1 MKQILFV
8 LLLACTMQAQAQ
20 QSWQWLKSPNAQ
32 GNMNHK
38 GMDVDAG
45 GNVFTIGQQWQ
56 SADFGTFNIQ
66 HSGDYLSLYL
76 AKQDASGNYLFAK
89 KIWTEAGIR
98 SAVIKLDD
106 AGNVYVF
113 GTCNGYTL
121 HLSPGDS
128 VSYSTTLSNTD
139 QTKFFLAKYDNN
151 GNFLWV
157 RKGEG
162 AAIYGTARAITNIGN
177 DIYVGGDYNGGA
189 NFLGLTMPNKSA
201 NSSFVIK
208 VDNNGN
214 GAWIN
219 AATVTAMTFITGLTT
234 DGTNIYACGKF
245 QNTIGFNN
253 VMVTNP
259 LYTSNGGERI
269 FLFKL
274 NQSGVA
280 QWGKEEGGVYNYVT
294 TAEDGNNANALVYD
308 GNGNLYMG
316 GSYQDQTGSITNQL
330 QQPFVS
336 KYEVANGS
344 KLWTVKYAPNI
355 ENAINGIVIDSNA
368 NLICVGEYIGNMVAG
383 NINLPS
389 DLSNRKGMLLRLDK
403 NAGDC
408 TSATAI
414 GNTGEK
420 ANAQK
425 IYMPAN
431 KSYYVISGSYGSMLH
446 IGTLSTTS
454 NGNNTDFIAKYALAN
469 PTGITRLAE
478 LSYALYPVPATD
490 VLNFELAREIKG
502 NVSIVNVLGQTVYE
516 ESFEGV
522 KGHIDLARLTA
533 GQYYFKI
540 QTRDAVGVR
549 SFTKL

>member
-1 MKQILFV
+1 MKQILLV
-8 LLLACTMQAQAQ
+8 LLVACSLQTKAQ
-20 QSWQWLKSPNAQ
+20 QSWQWLKSPNSY

-38 GMDVDAG
+38 GMDVDAN

-56 SADFGTFNIQ
+56 SADFGTINIQ

-89 KIWTEAGIR
+89 KIWSEAGIR
-98 SAVIKLDD
+98 SALIKLDN
-106 AGNVYVF
+106 AGNVFVF

-121 HLSPGDS
+121 HLGGTDS
-128 VSYSTTLSNTD
+128 ISYSTTLSPTD

-151 GNFLWV
+151 GNFLWAK
-157 RKGEG
+157 KGEG
-162 AAIYGTARAITNIGN
+162 AAIYGTARAIINIGN
-177 DIYVGGDYNGGA
+177 DLYIGGDYNGGA
-189 NFLGLTMPNKSA
+189 NFLGLTMPIKSA
-201 NSSFVIK
+201 NSSFIIK

-219 AATVTAMTFITGLTT
+219 AATVTAMTFITGLAT

-245 QNTIGFNN
+245 QNTIGFDN
-253 VMVTNP
+253 VMVNNP

-269 FLFKL
+269 FLFKF

-294 TAEDGNNANALVYD
+294 TAEDGNNANVLVYD

-316 GSYQDQTGSITNQL
+316 GSYQDQTGNITNQL

-336 KYEVANGS
+336 RYEVANGS
-344 KLWTVKYAPNI
+344 KLWTVKYTPNI
-355 ENAINGIVIDSNA
+355 ENAVNGIVIDSNA
-368 NLICVGEYIGNMVAG
+368 NLICVGEYIGSMTAG
-383 NINLPS
+383 TFNLPADATS
-389 DLSNRKGMLLRLDK
+389 RKGMVLRLDK

-408 TSATAI
+408 TAASGI

-420 ANAQK
+420 ANAQR

-446 IGTLSTTS
+446 LGTLSTTS
-454 NGNNTDFIAKYALAN
+454 NGNNTDFIAKYALAS
-469 PTGITRLAE
+469 PTAIAQLPA
-478 LSYALYPVPATD
+478 LSYQLYPVPAVNGLTFELGSRIKGTVS
-490 VLNFELAREIKG
+490 VLNT
-502 NVSIVNVLGQTVYE
+502 LGQIMYQQ
-516 ESFEGV
+516 SFDGT
-522 KGHIDLARLTA
+522 KGQVDLGQLAA

-540 QTRDAVGVR
+540 QSEHAAGIRP
-549 SFTKL
+549 FTKL

>member
-1 MKQILFV
+1 MKQILFL
-8 LLLACTMQAQAQ
+8 LLLACSLQAKAQ
-20 QSWQWLKSPNAQ
+20 QSWQWLKSPHSY

-38 GMDVDAG
+38 GMDVAAD

-76 AKQDASGNYLFAK
+76 AKQDAAGNYLFAK
-89 KIWTEAGIR
+89 KIWAEAGIK
-98 SAVIKLDD
+98 SAVLKLDD
-106 AGNVYVF
+106 AGNVFIF

-121 HLSPGDS
+121 HLSPTD
-128 VSYSTTLSNTD
+128 VANFSTTLSNTD

-157 RKGEG
+157 KKGEG
-162 AAIYGTARAITNIGN
+162 AAMYATARAITNIGN
-177 DIYVGGDYNGGA
+177 DIYIGGDYNGGA
-189 NFLGLTMPNKSA
+189 NFLGLTLPNKSA

-219 AATVTAMTFITGLTT
+219 AATVTAMTFITGLAH

-253 VMVTNP
+253 VSVTNP
-259 LYTSNGGERI
+259 IFTPNGGERI
-269 FLFKL
+269 FLFKFD
-274 NQSGVA
+274 QSGVA

-316 GSYQDQTGSITNQL
+316 GSYQDQTGSIGNQL

-336 KYEVANGS
+336 KYEVSNGS
-344 KLWTVKYAPNI
+344 KLWTVKYSPNI
-355 ENAINGIVIDSNA
+355 ENAVNGIVIDSNA
-368 NLICVGEYIGNMVAG
+368 NLICVGEYIGNMTVG
-383 NINLPS
+383 SFNLPQDVTS
-389 DLSNRKGMLLRLDK
+389 RKGMVLRLDK
-403 NAGDC
+403 NAGNC
-408 TSATAI
+408 TMASVI

-420 ANAQK
+420 ANAQR
-425 IYMPAN
+425 IYMPVN
-431 KSYYVISGSYGSMLH
+431 KSYYVLSGSYGSMLH

-454 NGNNTDFIAKYALAN
+454 SGNNTDFIAKYALGN
-469 PTGITRLAE
+469 PTAIGKLPA
-478 LSYALYPVPATD
+478 LSYQLYPVPATNR
-490 VLNFELAREIKG
+490 LNFELG
-502 NVSIVNVLGQTVYE
+502 SPVTGTVSILNTLGQIVYRQ
-516 ESFEGV
+516 SFEGA
-522 KGHIDLARLTA
+522 KGQVDLEQLPA
-533 GQYYFKI
+533 GQYYFKV
-540 QTRDAVGVR
+540 QSQDAEGIR
-549 SFTKL
+549 TFTKL

>member
-8 LLLACTMQAQAQ
+8 LLFACSLQARAQ
-20 QSWQWLKSPNAQ
+20 QSWQWLKSPNSY

-38 GMDVDAG
+38 GMDVDAN

-76 AKQDASGNYLFAK
+76 AKQDAAGNYLFAK
-89 KIWTEAGIR
+89 KIWSEAGIK
-98 SAVIKLDD
+98 SALMKLDD
-106 AGNVYVF
+106 AGNVFVF

-121 HLSPGDS
+121 HLSPTD
-128 VSYSTTLSNTD
+128 VANYSTTLSTTD

-157 RKGEG
+157 KKGEG
-162 AAIYGTARAITNIGN
+162 AAMYATARAIINIGN
-177 DIYVGGDYNGGA
+177 DMYIGGDYNGGA
-189 NFLGLTMPNKSA
+189 NFLGLTMPNKTA

-208 VDNNGN
+208 MDNNGN

-219 AATVTAMTFITGLTT
+219 AATVTAMTFITGLAT

-253 VMVTNP
+253 VTVTNP
-259 LYTSNGGERI
+259 IYTSNGGERI
-269 FLFKL
+269 FLFKF

-316 GSYQDQTGSITNQL
+316 GSYQDQTGTITNQL

-336 KYEVANGS
+336 KYEVSNGS
-344 KLWTVKYAPNI
+344 KLWTVKHTANI
-355 ENAINGIVIDSNA
+355 ENAVNGIVIDTNA
-368 NLICVGEYIGNMVAG
+368 NLICVGEYIGNMTVG
-383 NINLPS
+383 SINLPS
-389 DLSNRKGMLLRLDK
+389 DVASRKGMVLRLDK
-403 NAGDC
+403 NTGAC
-408 TSATAI
+408 TLASSI

-431 KSYYVISGSYGSMLH
+431 KAYYVISGSYGSMLH
-446 IGTLSTTS
+446 LGTLSTTS
-454 NGNNTDFIAKYALAN
+454 NGNNTDFVAKYALAN
-469 PTGITRLAE
+469 PTSIASLAD
-478 LSYALYPVPATD
+478 LPYQLYPVPATNG
-490 VLNFELAREIKG
+490 LNFELGREAKG
-502 NVSIVNVLGQTVYE
+502 TLSILNTLGQIVYQQ
-516 ESFEGV
+516 SFEGA
-522 KGHIDLARLTA
+522 KGYIDLQGFAA

-540 QTRDAVGVR
+540 QTGDAAGIR
-549 SFTKL
+549 TFTKQ